1 MPINNEAIDI
11 EEDEIPEGLDELL
24 DETLTAME
32 IQDKFEDK
40 EKAKKFV
47 SKSFAAPSLRAKPKV
62 KRAKIKSSKLLDKGP
77 KDLQGVGSDEKL
89 VGGINDNLTRVSESL
104 GAIEQVL
111 RQQFGL
117 EKSETEKDARSAALE
132 RAKEREEKL
141 EGKKKVQ
148 KDRKSALKA
157 ITPPAIGFFDTLKNY
172 FKNILIGGALLGIIN
187 WFKDPENQKKID
199 EFKTFVT
206 ENLGKIITGVA
217 VAALAIIAIPIL
229 PTILSLTG
237 LLLSGLPI
245 LAKLLMFVATP
256 LGLKAL
262 VIAVVGAGALAV
274 FRQVDQNIKGGK
286 VFAEFENAL
295 RQELTESGIKAKRLG
310 FKGKDGRFAQSG
322 VLVDKDGKEIMVNVF
337 DKGDGEPSLLNR
349 PAIAG
354 KENRNARTT
363 LSLEVPEHRD
373 FIARTQGKAALE
385 GYMTAYNKFK
395 SELNRKIDLQQ
406 ERDKEL
412 DKIKQQI
419 KNIETR
425 ETKTLIQGDEVVRRV
440 KRTDLSDAEKAEVE
454 RLKVLG
460 DRTYENYNQMLMKDA
475 TTPALT
481 TPEENIFLKGYED
494 FKSQS
499 QGFYDESMRTID
511 KINEILQA
519 PEKKSPEVSFLP
531 IGAASQ
537 SPTSA
542 ASATQTNVAVFSA
555 TDSSAPYSMAVRS
568 IYNMV
573 NA

>member
-1 MPINNEAIDI
+1 
-11 EEDEIPEGLDELL
+11 
-24 DETLTAME
+24 
-32 IQDKFEDK
+32 
-40 EKAKKFV
+40 
-47 SKSFAAPSLRAKPKV
+47 
-62 KRAKIKSSKLLDKGP
+62 
-77 KDLQGVGSDEKL
+77 
-89 VGGINDNLTRVSESL
+89 
-104 GAIEQVL
+104 
-111 RQQFGL
+111 
-117 EKSETEKDARSAALE
+117 
-132 RAKEREEKL
+132 
-141 EGKKKVQ
+141 
-148 KDRKSALKA
+148 
-157 ITPPAIGFFDTLKNY
+157 
-172 FKNILIGGALLGIIN
+172 
-187 WFKDPENQKKID
+187 
-199 EFKTFVT
+199 
-206 ENLGKIITGVA
+206 
-217 VAALAIIAIPIL
+217 
-229 PTILSLTG
+229 
-237 LLLSGLPI
+237 
-245 LAKLLMFVATP
+245 MFVATP

-274 FRQVDQNIKGGK
+274 FRQVDENIKGGK

-295 RQELTESGIKAKRLG
+295 RQELTESGIKAKRLDY
-310 FKGKDGRFAQSG
+310 KIKDGRFAQSG

-337 DKGDGEPSLLNR
+337 DKGDGEPSVYG
-349 PAIAG
+349 PAKPG
-354 KENRNARTT
+354 QNRNARTT
-363 LSLEVPEHRD
+363 LSLEVPAHRE

-425 ETKTLIQGDEVVRRV
+425 ETKTLIQGDEVVGRV

-481 TPEENIFLKGYED
+481 TPEENIFLQGYEN
-494 FKSQS
+494 FKRQS
-499 QGFYDESMRTID
+499 EGFYDESMRTID

-531 IGAASQ
+531 LGAASQ
-537 SPTSA
+537 SPSSA

-555 TDSSAPYSMAVRS
+555 TDSNTPYGMAVRS

>member
-62 KRAKIKSSKLLDKGP
+62 KKAKIKSSKLLDKGP

-132 RAKEREEKL
+132 KAKEREEKL

-229 PTILSLTG
+229 PTILSLTTM
-237 LLLSGLPI
+237 LLAGLPI
-245 LAKLLMFVATP
+245 LAKLIAFVATP

-262 VIAVVGAGALAV
+262 AIAVVGASALAL
-274 FRQVDQNIKGGK
+274 FRKIDENIAGGK
-286 VFAEFENAL
+286 VFKEFEDAL
-295 RQELTESGIKAKRLG
+295 K
-310 FKGKDGRFAQSG
+310 
-322 VLVDKDGKEIMVNVF
+322 
-337 DKGDGEPSLLNR
+337 
-349 PAIAG
+349 
-354 KENRNARTT
+354 
-363 LSLEVPEHRD
+363 
-373 FIARTQGKAALE
+373 
-385 GYMTAYNKFK
+385 
-395 SELNRKIDLQQ
+395 
-406 ERDKEL
+406 KEL
-412 DKIKQQI
+412 DDVGGIKLAGGGTGAVLLDEKGDKIELPVFDLPNATEPSIMGRKYDPNLDRNSGVGRNERRPLNLDNKKVREFILRSGNQDYIRRMAAYDNYKSEMARKQRLKDERDRKKGEITKQI
-419 KNIETR
+419 RSITTAPGAMSDTGR
-425 ETKTLIQGDEVVRRV
+425 T
-440 KRTDLSDAEKAEVE
+440 RTDLSDEENAEVE
-454 RLKVLG
+454 RLKQLRDQVHM
-460 DRTYENYNQMLMKDA
+460 DYNNMLMKDA
-475 TTPALT
+475 TAPALT

-499 QGFYDESMRTID
+499 QEFYDETMRRID
-511 KINEILQA
+511 QINDILQP

-531 IGAASQ
+531 IGAASET
-537 SPTSA
+537 PTSA
-542 ASATQTNVAVFSA
+542 AAATQTSVPVFSA
-555 TDSSAPYSMAVRS
+555 ADSSAPYSMAVRS

>member
-229 PTILSLTG
+229 PTILSLTTM
-237 LLLSGLPI
+237 LLAGLPI

-256 LGLKAL
+256 VGLKAL
-262 VIAVVGAGALAV
+262 AIAVIGAGALAI
-274 FRQVDQNIKGGK
+274 FRKIDENIKGGK
-286 VFAEFENAL
+286 VFAEFEGAL
-295 RQELTESGIKAKRLG
+295 KKELDDVGGIKLAGGGTGAVLLDE
-310 FKGKDGRFAQSG
+310 KGDKIELPVFDLPNATEPSIMGRKYDPNLDRNSG
-322 VLVDKDGKEIMVNVF
+322 VG
-337 DKGDGEPSLLNR
+337 
-349 PAIAG
+349 
-354 KENRNARTT
+354 RNARRT
-363 LSLEVPEHRD
+363 LNLDNKKVRE
-373 FIARTQGKAALE
+373 FILRSGNQDYIRRMAA
-385 GYMTAYNKFK
+385 YDNYK
-395 SELNRKIDLQQ
+395 SEMARKQTLKD
-406 ERDKEL
+406 ERDRKKGE
-412 DKIKQQI
+412 ITKQ
-419 KNIETR
+419 
-425 ETKTLIQGDEVVRRV
+425 IQRIQQAPGAHGVGH
-440 KRTDLSDAEKAEVE
+440 KRTDLSDAENAEIA
-454 RLKVLG
+454 RLEQLRDQVHM
-460 DRTYENYNQMLMKDA
+460 DYNNMLMRDA
-475 TTPALT
+475 TAPALT

-494 FKSQS
+494 LKSQS
-499 QGFYDESMRTID
+499 QGFYDETMRRID
-511 KINEILQA
+511 QINEILQP
-519 PEKKSPEVSFLP
+519 PEKRSPEISFLP

-537 SPTSA
+537 TPSSA

-555 TDSSAPYSMAVRS
+555 TDSNTPYGMAVRS

>member
-77 KDLQGVGSDEKL
+77 KDLQGVRSDEKL

-132 RAKEREEKL
+132 KAKEREEKL

-217 VAALAIIAIPIL
+217 VAALAIVAIPII
-229 PTILSLTG
+229 PTLLSLTG
-237 LLLSGLPI
+237 LLLGGLPI
-245 LAKLLMFVATP
+245 LAKMIGVFANP
-256 LGLKAL
+256 LGFKAL
-262 VIAVVGAGALAV
+262 LIALGVVGAAAI
-274 FRQVDQNIKGGK
+274 FRKVDEERRGGK
-286 VFAEFENAL
+286 IGADFDRAL
-295 RQELTESGIKAKRLG
+295 QQELKVGGLE
-310 FKGKDGRFAQSG
+310 FK
-322 VLVDKDGKEIMVNVF
+322 NY
-337 DKGDGEPSLLNR
+337 
-349 PAIAG
+349 
-354 KENRNARTT
+354 TT
-363 LSLEVPEHRD
+363 LTGPKKRFRLLDEGGKPLEVPSYDQKDGTPGLLGPLPRYTKSTGKSKLFLDDEK
-373 FIARTQGKAALE
+373 ARQYIVNNLGGYKRLAQLDAAAE
-385 GYMTAYNKFK
+385 RYNT
-395 SELNRKIDLQQ
+395 EMARKDKMIR
-406 ERDKEL
+406 ERDAAMREARRKVIESRPAFSKPQNFGDYL
-412 DKIKQQI
+412 KDLVGFREMTEEDK
-419 KNIETR
+419 
-425 ETKTLIQGDEVVRRV
+425 ETKRL
-440 KRTDLSDAEKAEVE
+440 AEAAAEARAQVE
-454 RLKVLG
+454 REFLG
-460 DRTYENYNQMLMKDA
+460 ESTTPPVAPPEQNMFLQNYDQFIENNRENYQELKR
-475 TTPALT
+475 
-481 TPEENIFLKGYED
+481 NIDRLNEFL
-494 FKSQS
+494 QP
-499 QGFYDESMRTID
+499 
-511 KINEILQA
+511 

-537 SPTSA
+537 TPTSA

>member
-32 IQDKFEDK
+32 IQDKFEEK

-47 SKSFAAPSLRAKPKV
+47 SKSFAAPSLKAKPKV

-132 RAKEREEKL
+132 KAKEREEKL

-229 PTILSLTG
+229 PTILSLTTM
-237 LLLSGLPI
+237 LLAGLPI
-245 LAKLLMFVATP
+245 LAKLIAFVATP

-262 VIAVVGAGALAV
+262 AIAVVGASALAL
-274 FRQVDQNIKGGK
+274 FRKIDENIAGGK
-286 VFAEFENAL
+286 VMNEFEDAL
-295 RQELTESGIKAKRLG
+295 R
-310 FKGKDGRFAQSG
+310 
-322 VLVDKDGKEIMVNVF
+322 
-337 DKGDGEPSLLNR
+337 
-349 PAIAG
+349 
-354 KENRNARTT
+354 
-363 LSLEVPEHRD
+363 
-373 FIARTQGKAALE
+373 
-385 GYMTAYNKFK
+385 
-395 SELNRKIDLQQ
+395 
-406 ERDKEL
+406 KEL
-412 DKIKQQI
+412 DDVGGIKLAGGGTGAVLLDEKGDKIELPVFDLPNATEPSIMGRKYDPNLDRNSGVGRNERRTLNLDNKKVREFILRSGNQDYIRRMAAYDNYKSEMARKETLRTERDREIGKITKQIQA
-419 KNIETR
+419 IE
-425 ETKTLIQGDEVVRRV
+425 ESPGAMGVGN
-440 KRTDLSDAEKAEVE
+440 KRTDLSDAEKAEIK
-454 RLKVLG
+454 RLRQLSDQV
-460 DRTYENYNQMLMKDA
+460 YEDYNNRLMRDA
-475 TTPALT
+475 TAPALT

-494 FKSQS
+494 FKRQS
-499 QGFYDESMRTID
+499 QGFYDESMRRID
-511 KINEILQA
+511 QINEFLQ
-519 PEKKSPEVSFLP
+519 PPDKKSPEVSFLP
-531 IGAASQ
+531 LGAASET
-537 SPTSA
+537 PTSA
-542 ASATQTNVAVFSA
+542 AAATQTSVPVFSA
-555 TDSSAPYSMAVRS
+555 ADSSAPYSMAVRS

>member
-47 SKSFAAPSLRAKPKV
+47 SKSFAAPSLRAKPRV

-217 VAALAIIAIPIL
+217 VAALAIVAIPII
-229 PTILSLTG
+229 PTLLSLTG
-237 LLLSGLPI
+237 LLLGGLPI
-245 LAKLLMFVATP
+245 LAKMIGVFANP
-256 LGLKAL
+256 LGFKAL
-262 VIAVVGAGALAV
+262 LIALGVVGAAAI
-274 FRQVDQNIKGGK
+274 FRKVDEERRGGK
-286 VFAEFENAL
+286 IGA
-295 RQELTESGIKAKRLG
+295 
-310 FKGKDGRFAQSG
+310 D
-322 VLVDKDGKEIMVNVF
+322 F
-337 DKGDGEPSLLNR
+337 DR
-349 PAIAG
+349 A
-354 KENRNARTT
+354 
-363 LSLEVPEHRD
+363 
-373 FIARTQGKAALE
+373 
-385 GYMTAYNKFK
+385 
-395 SELNRKIDLQQ
+395 LQQ
-406 ERDKEL
+406 ELKVGGLGFENVPGKKTYNGKKFFLL
-412 DKIKQQI
+412 D
-419 KNIETR
+419 
-425 ETKTLIQGDEVVRRV
+425 
-440 KRTDLSDAEKAEVE
+440 EKAKSIN
-454 RLKVLG
+454 LKKL
-460 DRTYENYNQMLMKDA
+460 
-475 TTPALT
+475 
-481 TPEENIFLKGYED
+481 
-494 FKSQS
+494 
-499 QGFYDESMRTID
+499 
-511 KINEILQA
+511 
-519 PEKKSPEVSFLP
+519 SF
-531 IGAASQ
+531 
-537 SPTSA
+537 
-542 ASATQTNVAVFSA
+542 
-555 TDSSAPYSMAVRS
+555 
-568 IYNMV
+568 
-573 NA
+573 

>member
-1 MPINNEAIDI
+1 
-11 EEDEIPEGLDELL
+11 
-24 DETLTAME
+24 
-32 IQDKFEDK
+32 
-40 EKAKKFV
+40 
-47 SKSFAAPSLRAKPKV
+47 
-62 KRAKIKSSKLLDKGP
+62 
-77 KDLQGVGSDEKL
+77 
-89 VGGINDNLTRVSESL
+89 
-104 GAIEQVL
+104 
-111 RQQFGL
+111 
-117 EKSETEKDARSAALE
+117 
-132 RAKEREEKL
+132 
-141 EGKKKVQ
+141 
-148 KDRKSALKA
+148 
-157 ITPPAIGFFDTLKNY
+157 
-172 FKNILIGGALLGIIN
+172 
-187 WFKDPENQKKID
+187 
-199 EFKTFVT
+199 
-206 ENLGKIITGVA
+206 
-217 VAALAIIAIPIL
+217 
-229 PTILSLTG
+229 
-237 LLLSGLPI
+237 
-245 LAKLLMFVATP
+245 MFVATP

-274 FRQVDQNIKGGK
+274 FRQVDENIKGGK

-295 RQELTESGIKAKRLG
+295 RQELKESGIKAGRLNYN
-310 FKGKDGRFAQSG
+310 FKDGRFAQSG
-322 VLVDKDGKEIMVNVF
+322 LLVDKDGNEIMVNRY

-354 KENRNARTT
+354 KENRNERTP
-363 LSLEVPEHRD
+363 LSLEVPAHRE

-412 DKIKQQI
+412 DKIENQI
-419 KNIETR
+419 KAIT
-425 ETKTLIQGDEVVRRV
+425 TKQVNRGPGTMSSTGIP
-440 KRTDLSDAEKAEVE
+440 RTDLSDAEKAEVE
-454 RLKVLG
+454 RLRVLS

-499 QGFYDESMRTID
+499 QGFYDESMRRID
-511 KINEILQA
+511 QINEILQP

-537 SPTSA
+537 TPTSA

-555 TDSSAPYSMAVRS
+555 DDSSAPYSMAVRS